1 MRTPKNY
8 TQLVNDK
15 KITNEMIAECIYSV
29 NKRAKNHRD
38 KIRKYKDDHY
48 NQYTVRNIES
58 AEGEMEK
65 YYTMKEELLTV
76 FEPSLIH
83 EQYVGEEKKRVFS
96 TEKDYDKL
104 LQEKSNDIIWKGAYS
119 VKDSEESIEVEFFD
133 YKLGRKKYLY
143 FLFYEIGEY
152 SFHLPISE
160 QKAKKYTKLQIKEID
175 KDFKT
180 HGANI
185 EGLLSTQFVNKVLSL
200 LQSGDYTIVE

>member
-8 TQLVNDK
+8 IQLVNDK

-38 KIRKYKDDHY
+38 RIRKYKDDRY
-48 NQYTVRNIES
+48 NPYTARNIEN
-58 AEGEMEK
+58 AEDEMEK

-76 FEPSLIH
+76 FELSLIH

-96 TEKDYDKL
+96 TEEDYDKL
-104 LQEKSNDIIWKGAYS
+104 LQEKSNDILRKGSYY
-119 VKDSEESIEVEFFD
+119 DDENSIEVEFFD

-175 KDFKT
+175 QDFKT

-200 LQSGDYTIVE
+200 LESGDYTIVE